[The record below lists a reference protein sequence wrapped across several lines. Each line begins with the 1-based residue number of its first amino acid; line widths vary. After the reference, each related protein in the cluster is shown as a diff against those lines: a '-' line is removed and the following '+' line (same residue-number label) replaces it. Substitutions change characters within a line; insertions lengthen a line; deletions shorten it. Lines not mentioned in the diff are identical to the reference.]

1 MGTEEVTGPSLSSK
15 RMLGV
20 LTLLVLQGR
29 YRMYEGT
36 ANPKQVAR
44 RHAKNRVARQSRKT
58 NRGR

>member
-1 MGTEEVTGPSLSSK
+1 MIEGPSKAS
-15 RMLGV
+15 REMLAI

-44 RHAKNRVARQSRKT
+44 RHAKNKMAKQSRKA

>member
-1 MGTEEVTGPSLSSK
+1 MNTEGPSQTSK

-20 LTLLVLQGR
+20 LNLLSLQGR

-36 ANPKQVAR
+36 ANRGAVAR
-44 RHAKNRVARQSRKT
+44 RHAKNRVAKQSRKV

>member
-1 MGTEEVTGPSLSSK
+1 MSEGPSLPSK
-15 RMLGV
+15 RMLGI
-20 LTLLVLQGR
+20 LNFLVLHGR

-44 RHAKNRVARQSRKT
+44 RHAKNRVAKQSRKA